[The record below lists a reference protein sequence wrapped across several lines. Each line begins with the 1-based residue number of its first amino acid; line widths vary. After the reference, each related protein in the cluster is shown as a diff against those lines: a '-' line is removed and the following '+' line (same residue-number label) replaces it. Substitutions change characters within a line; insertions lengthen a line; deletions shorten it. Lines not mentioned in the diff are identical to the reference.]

1 LISAIQNSANVWI
14 IVVFSRRFFYFCLMI
29 SFPNAKINLGLQ
41 ITEKRPDGFHNLETV
56 FYPVNWCDVLEFAD
70 SDSLRF
76 SSSGIHISGA
86 PETNLV
92 MKAYQLLKRDFDLPT
107 LKIHLHKIIP
117 FGAGLGGGSSDAAF
131 MLLMLNKSFE
141 LNLSESQ
148 ILNYAAALGSDCPF
162 FILNKPVYATGR
174 GELMVETSVSLS
186 DMFILLVKPPV
197 EVSTAQ
203 AFQYIVPQKTED
215 SLVELL
221 QRPVQEWR
229 NSVVNQFE
237 SSVFQQ
243 YPEIE
248 QLKFRMYELGAVYS
262 SMSGSGSCVFGLFQ
276 SAPSNWKALFPEP
289 YLTFGQKL

>member
-1 LISAIQNSANVWI
+1 
-14 IVVFSRRFFYFCLMI
+14 MI

-41 ITEKRPDGFHNLETV
+41 ITEKRADGFHNLETV

-70 SDSLRF
+70 SESLQF
-76 SSSGIHISGA
+76 SSSGIPISGA

-92 MKAYQLLKRDFDLPT
+92 MKAYQLLKKDFDLPA

-141 LNLSESQ
+141 LNLSEAQ
-148 ILNYAAALGSDCPF
+148 ILNYAAVLGSDCPF

-174 GELMVETSVSLS
+174 GELMVETSVSLN

-203 AFQYIVPQKTED
+203 AFQYIVPQKTD
-215 SLVELL
+215 VSLVDLL
-221 QRPVQEWR
+221 QRPVQEWK

-262 SMSGSGSCVFGLFQ
+262 SMTGSGSSIFGLFNA
-276 SAPSNWKALFPEP
+276 APSNWKALFPET